1 MLDYRKIRED
11 EIHQMVAIRD
21 YCFRNHYTGQTLED
35 FLHWAKVSNSIG
47 AFNGESLAG
56 QVMAFPLE
64 IAIHG
69 QLFPMGGI
77 SFVATYPE
85 YRNEGVMKQLL
96 MRVLEEMRAQG
107 QLVSV
112 LGPFSVSFYRH
123 FGWDLFF
130 DKVQYKFP
138 SHLFSMKKGDMG
150 NIERFNYK
158 ENREQLAR
166 VKEVYQT
173 YALKTNGLMIRN
185 EEWWKRLEM
194 RQPDALFALSIDK
207 NGQPQ
212 GFIRYVMN
220 DLTFEVL
227 DQIALNVS
235 AEQALWEFIRVHR
248 SNFTEVIGTSAVHQ
262 SFGSQWDEPQFKKE
276 VVHDTMIRIVDVE
289 RFLAA
294 YPFQALTK
302 RLYLKVT
309 DVFAPWNQGIY
320 AIDSQ
325 SVVKVNEQEVARE
338 NCLEMDIASLSSYL
352 AGYHELNW
360 YHYHEKVIASECV
373 LNEWDRVVP
382 KEQPQFYGHF

>member
-11 EIHQMVAIRD
+11 EINQMVAIRD
-21 YCFRNHYTGQTLED
+21 YCFRNRYTGKTLED
-35 FLHWAKVSNSIG
+35 FLYWAKVSHSIG
-47 AFNGESLAG
+47 AFNGAALVG

-64 IAIHG
+64 MAIHG
-69 QLFPMGGI
+69 QAFPMGGI

-96 MRVLEEMRAQG
+96 IRVLEEMRAQG

-130 DKVQYKFP
+130 DKVHYTFP
-138 SHLFSMKKGDMG
+138 TQSFSVKKGDMG
-150 NIERFNYK
+150 SIERFNYH
-158 ENREQLAR
+158 ENREQLAH
-166 VKEVYQT
+166 VKEVYQA
-173 YALKTNGLMIRN
+173 YALKTNGTMIRG

-194 RQPDALFALSIDK
+194 RQPDASFALSIDQ

-212 GFIRYVMN
+212 GFIRYMMN
-220 DLTFEVL
+220 DLRFEVL

-248 SNFTEVIGTSAVHQ
+248 SNFTEVIGTAAVHQ

-276 VVHDTMIRIVDVE
+276 IAHDTMIRIVDVE

-294 YPFQALTK
+294 YPFQGLTK

-309 DVFAPWNQGIY
+309 DAFAPWNQGVY
-320 AIDSQ
+320 AIDSEQ
-325 SVVKVNEQEVARE
+325 ISKMDEQEVDQE
-338 NCLEMDIASLSSYL
+338 DCLEMDIASLSSYL
-352 AGYHELNW
+352 AGYHDLKW
-360 YHYHEKVIASECV
+360 YQYHGKANVNKQV
-373 LNEWDRVVP
+373 LNEWDQVIP
-382 KEQPQFYGHF
+382 KDQPQFYDHF